1 MRKAALLAA
10 VWIAVVVVVF
20 VINSVIY
27 EDEAPSRSSDG
38 WCDLLPL
45 GVPDADDP
53 DCEGWDGRGP
63 APDGRT
69 TSAWLALV

>member
-10 VWIAVVVVVF
+10 VWIAVVPVVF

-27 EDEAPSRSSDG
+27 EDESPSRPSDG
-38 WCDLLPL
+38 WCDLLAL

-69 TSAWLALV
+69 TPVRHALV